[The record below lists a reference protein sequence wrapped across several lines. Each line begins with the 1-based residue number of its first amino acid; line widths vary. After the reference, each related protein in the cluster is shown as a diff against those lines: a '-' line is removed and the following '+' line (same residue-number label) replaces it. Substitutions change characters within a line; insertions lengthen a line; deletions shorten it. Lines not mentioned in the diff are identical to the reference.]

1 MIDLGFTQID
11 GVVFFAL
18 VFGVLSALA
27 QTLVSFF
34 AKRFIGRI
42 TPIILLLLG
51 ALALVVCA
59 FIFEGWSAVGYF
71 LLAAYLAA
79 LVALC
84 VLICIVCSIIRCC
97 IK

>member
-1 MIDLGFTQID
+1 MINLGFTQID
-11 GVVFFAL
+11 GVIFFAL
-18 VFGVLSALA
+18 VFGILSALA
-27 QTLVSFF
+27 QTLVSFL